1 VCVCVFWP
9 NAEATRRPL
18 PQSPIWKTIC
28 VGGKLLSGSMA
39 KRSER
44 NFQPKAADVA
54 RITGR
59 VKAFW
64 GLTGG
69 SCRPA
74 GAYPSWG

>member
-1 VCVCVFWP
+1 
-9 NAEATRRPL
+9 
-18 PQSPIWKTIC
+18 